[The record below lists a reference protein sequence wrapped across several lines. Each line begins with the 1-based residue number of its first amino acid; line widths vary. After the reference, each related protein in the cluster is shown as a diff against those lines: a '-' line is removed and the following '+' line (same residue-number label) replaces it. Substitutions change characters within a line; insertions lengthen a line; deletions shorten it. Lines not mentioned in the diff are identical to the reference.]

1 MRRIVLEVSDSDAK
15 VRLDVWLARHI
26 PELSRSRIQGLI
38 KSGYVTVRGMMKV
51 LADTKVVQG
60 MRVYVEIPHKPLPTV
75 EPEKIELPILFE
87 DSDII
92 VINKPA
98 GMVVHPAPGHSTGTL
113 VNALLYHCPELKCSE
128 TNTRPGIVHRLDRD
142 TSGVMVVAKS
152 ELAMMSLA
160 NQFKHKAVT
169 KHYIAIV
176 WGTPRPVQG
185 TVETLIGR
193 NKADRKRM
201 QSMPITSSLSDSQ
214 SVENTRGGR
223 YARTSYIVL
232 QDLGLASLLR
242 VQPYTGRTHQ
252 IRVHMAYIGHA
263 VLGDKQYG
271 RRQKMSVLNKEIML
285 TLLQRQ
291 MLHSEMIAFT
301 HPSTGRHVEFSAQMP
316 EDMEA
321 VLDMLR
327 RIKNAE
333 DKKQN

>member
-1 MRRIVLEVSDSDAK
+1 MRRIVLEVSDSEPK
-15 VRLDVWLARHI
+15 LRLDVWLTHQI
-26 PELSRSRIQGLI
+26 PELSRSRIQELI
-38 KSGYVTVRGMMKV
+38 KSGYVTVREMMKV
-51 LADTKVVQG
+51 SADTKVVPG
-60 MRVYVEIPHKPLPTV
+60 MRVYVEIPPKPSPAV
-75 EPEKIELPILFE
+75 EPEEIELPILFE

-152 ELAMMSLA
+152 ELAMKALA
-160 NQFKHKAVT
+160 NQFKHKAV
-169 KHYIAIV
+169 KKYYLAIV

-185 TVETLIGR
+185 TIETLIGR
-193 NKADRKRM
+193 NKTDRKRM
-201 QSMPITSSLSDSQ
+201 QSMPITSPLSDSP
-214 SVENTRGGR
+214 SVENTGGGR

-232 QDLGLASLLR
+232 EDLGVASLLR

-252 IRVHMAYIGHA
+252 IRIHMTYIGHP

-271 RRQKMSVLNKEIML
+271 KLPKKIVLNKENML

-301 HPSTGRHVEFSAQMP
+301 HPSTGRLVEFSAQMP
-316 EDMEA
+316 EDMQA
-321 VLDMLR
+321 VLNMLR
-327 RIKNAE
+327 KIK
-333 DKKQN
+333 KVLS